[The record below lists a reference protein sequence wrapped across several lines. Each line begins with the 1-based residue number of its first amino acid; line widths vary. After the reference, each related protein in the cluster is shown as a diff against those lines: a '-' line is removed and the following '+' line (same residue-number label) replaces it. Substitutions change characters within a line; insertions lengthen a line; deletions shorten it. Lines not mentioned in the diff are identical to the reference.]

1 MKRIRRPRSLSVR
14 TVVTGWL
21 LCLPVLLCLQG
32 CRSPGVDLEDRKGR
46 QWVWPYFSYRQPTV
60 LAFWNCA
67 NIESI
72 EAIPAL
78 TTLSKRDSDIQLVTV
93 CTESNRARM
102 DSWLSKQQ
110 GEFVILLD
118 PQARLAR
125 QLDVRTYPTYI
136 YFDIKGREVER
147 YLDIRSVWK
156 FFDIERFQELGRPQP
171 ASASGE

>member
-46 QWVWPYFSYRQPTV
+46 QWVWPYFSSRQPTV

-171 ASASGE
+171 ASASEE

>member
-1 MKRIRRPRSLSVR
+1 
-14 TVVTGWL
+14 
-21 LCLPVLLCLQG
+21 
-32 CRSPGVDLEDRKGR
+32 
-46 QWVWPYFSYRQPTV
+46 V

-78 TTLSKRDSDIQLVTV
+78 TTLSRRDSDIQLVTV

-136 YFDIKGREVER
+136 YFDIKGREVQR

-156 FFDIERFQELGRPQP
+156 FFDIEGFQELGRPQP
-171 ASASGE
+171 ASASEE